1 MKGTTL
7 KAILTAAWTALFLYL
22 QQLAVPVI
30 VLFAVVC
37 ADYIT
42 GMLRACQRRELSSRR
57 GLFGILKKLCYF
69 LVVGVGTGVDWLLS
83 MTAEAFSFPL
93 RLPFAVGMLVAVWL
107 IINEL
112 ISILE
117 NLTQIGVP
125 MPAFLARLV
134 RRLKISAEQAAD
146 ASSADSSGQGD

>member
-1 MKGTTL
+1 
-7 KAILTAAWTALFLYL
+7 
-22 QQLAVPVI
+22 
-30 VLFAVVC
+30 
-37 ADYIT
+37 
-42 GMLRACQRRELSSRR
+42 
-57 GLFGILKKLCYF
+57 
-69 LVVGVGTGVDWLLS
+69 
-83 MTAEAFSFPL
+83 
-93 RLPFAVGMLVAVWL
+93 MLVAVWL

>member
-30 VLFAVVC
+30 VLFAVVS

-42 GMLRACQRRELSSRR
+42 GMLRACQKRELSSRR

-83 MTAEAFSFPL
+83 MTA
-93 RLPFAVGMLVAVWL
+93 
-107 IINEL
+107 
-112 ISILE
+112 
-117 NLTQIGVP
+117 
-125 MPAFLARLV
+125 
-134 RRLKISAEQAAD
+134 
-146 ASSADSSGQGD
+146 